1 MGENTG
7 NPSSSSYGRRLEEED
22 QVAHSFP
29 EFSALRDGWG
39 EKDFSH
45 LVKRSVTVQKM
56 FSRVA
61 G

>member
-1 MGENTG
+1 M
-7 NPSSSSYGRRLEEED
+7 RI
-22 QVAHSFP
+22 VFP

-45 LVKRSVTVQKM
+45 LVKRSIAVQKM